1 MLRLGPVDSWDP
13 QRLYVAADM
22 AFAGRVFERTL
33 TAWAPATGQDTL
45 PDLAPDLATD
55 TGTVAAGAGR
65 GASPCAVTPPGRT
78 ASRSPAPT

>member
-33 TAWAPATGQDTL
+33 TGLGTGDSGGH
-45 PDLAPDLATD
+45 LAEA
-55 TGTVAAGAGR
+55 
-65 GASPCAVTPPGRT
+65 RT
-78 ASRSPAPT
+78 